1 MRIVALMWRQSAS
14 LFLLCVLCDAV
25 NAVSNLGLIL
35 LVSKALRDPS
45 SVALLWPRFVL
56 LIALV
61 IATTLLSS
69 AAVNRLVSGC
79 TLTMRQDLLKAIF
92 RTPLRML
99 EDIGP
104 PRWLTTLGEDVGQ
117 VGVAM
122 PGLIG
127 VLRNFMFL
135 TVALGYLGW
144 MSPIALAMVI
154 TATAVSIMAH
164 QLCWRHAS
172 RILELLGKQ
181 REIAAGIGR
190 DIADGLKQL
199 KLSKR
204 QRDQMTRSASQNQ
217 QCINRL
223 QQRSALIFSLSGS
236 LHTVWI
242 FSLPLLMI
250 YGTSIG
256 LLEPETGYTAPLL
269 MFFVLTPLIA
279 VMQGFQTTAQAT
291 FALNRVRD
299 LTGLLER
306 EPETHTAPDA
316 VDEKPAIQRIEA
328 RSLSYTYEQ
337 EGEPGLVI
345 GPIDI
350 TLHAGESLF
359 IVGGNGS
366 GKTTAGKMLCGLYVP
381 GAGTLA
387 VDGVEVDE
395 SNRHL
400 YRANVSALFSDF
412 SLFHSLAGSEYDRD
426 VTDNTLPMF
435 ERTRLAHLKLSR
447 DSLLAQASHF
457 STGERRRVALLLL
470 LMEKNQIILFDEF
483 AAEQDAEH
491 KTWFYDELLPWL
503 KQAGKIVIAIT
514 HDLRFLDRAD
524 VSMVFD
530 RGRPPVCQR
539 SGDRTATFTHADL
552 ARTPMQ
558 SRTLAGWSAED

>member
-1 MRIVALMWRQSAS
+1 MRIFALMWRQSPS
-14 LFLLCVLCDAV
+14 LFLVCVLSDAA

-45 SVALLWPRFVL
+45 SITVLWPRFVL
-56 LIALV
+56 LIAVV
-61 IATTLLSS
+61 IVTTLLSS

-104 PRWLTTLGEDVGQ
+104 PRWLTILGEDVGQ

-127 VLRNFMFL
+127 VLRNFVFL
-135 TVALGYLGW
+135 AVALGYLGW
-144 MSPIALAMVI
+144 MSPIALVLVI
-154 TATAVSIMAH
+154 AATAVSMATH
-164 QLCWRHAS
+164 QTCWRHAS

-190 DIADGLKQL
+190 DLADGLKQL

-217 QCINRL
+217 QRINTL

-256 LLEPETGYTAPLL
+256 LLGPEIGYTAPLL

-279 VMQGFQTTAQAT
+279 VMQGFQTNAQAT
-291 FALNRVRD
+291 FALNRIRD

-306 EPETHTAPDA
+306 ELETHAADVA
-316 VDEKPAIQRIEA
+316 DDNPAIREIQA
-328 RSLSYTYEQ
+328 RSLSYIYQQ
-337 EGEPGLVI
+337 EGEPDLVI

-350 TLHAGESLF
+350 TLRAGESLF
-359 IVGGNGS
+359 IAGGNGS

-381 GAGTLA
+381 GAGSLS
-387 VDGVEVDE
+387 VDGVEIDE

-400 YRANVSALFSDF
+400 YRSNVSALFSDF

-426 VTDNTLPMF
+426 VTDNSLPMF

-447 DSLLAQASHF
+447 DSLLAQAAHF

-491 KTWFYDELLPWL
+491 KAWFYDELLPSL

-539 SGDRTATFTHADL
+539 AGDPTAALAPIGPPGISTLVHAP
-552 ARTPMQ
+552 AR
-558 SRTLAGWSAED
+558 

>member
-1 MRIVALMWRQSAS
+1 MHIFTLMWRQSAP
-14 LFLLCVLCDAV
+14 LFLLCVVSDAI

-35 LVSKALRDPS
+35 LVSKGLRDPS
-45 SVALLWPRFVL
+45 SVALLWPQFAL
-56 LIALV
+56 LILLV
-61 IATTLLSS
+61 IATSLLSS
-69 AAVNRLVSGC
+69 ASVNRMVSRC
-79 TLTMRQDLLKAIF
+79 TLTMRQDLLKTIF

-104 PRWLTTLGEDVGQ
+104 QRWLTILGEDVGQ
-117 VGVAM
+117 VGVAI

-127 VLRNFMFL
+127 MLRNFMFL
-135 TVALGYLGW
+135 SVALGYLGW
-144 MSPIALAMVI
+144 TSPMALLLVVA
-154 TATAVSIMAH
+154 ATTVSIATH

-172 RILELLGKQ
+172 RTLDLLGRQ

-190 DIADGLKQL
+190 DLAEGLKQL
-199 KLSKR
+199 KLSRR

-217 QCINRL
+217 KRINVL

-242 FSLPLLMI
+242 FSLPLLLL
-250 YGTSIG
+250 YGASIG
-256 LLEPETGYTAPLL
+256 LLSAETGHTAPLL
-269 MFFVLTPLIA
+269 MLFVLTPLIA
-279 VMQGFQTTAQAT
+279 VVQGFQTNAQAT
-291 FALNRVRD
+291 FALNRIRD
-299 LTGLLER
+299 LTRLLER
-306 EPETHTAPDA
+306 DLETHADGRSE
-316 VDEKPAIQRIEA
+316 DSRRPAIERMEA
-328 RSLSYTYEQ
+328 RSLLYTYARD
-337 EGEPGLVI
+337 GEPDLVI

-359 IVGGNGS
+359 IAGGNGS

-381 GAGTLA
+381 SGGSLV
-387 VDGVEVDE
+387 VDGVEIDE

-400 YRANVSALFSDF
+400 YRSRVAALFSDF
-412 SLFHSLAGSEYDRD
+412 SLFKSLAGSDYDRE
-426 VTDNTLPMF
+426 VTDSTEDMLD
-435 ERTRLAHLKLSR
+435 RTRLAHLGLSKE
-447 DSLLAQASHF
+447 SLLAQASYF

-470 LMEKNQIILFDEF
+470 LMESSQIILFDEF

-530 RGRPPVCQR
+530 RGNPPACQQPAR
-539 SGDRTATFTHADL
+539 SVEPVHV
-552 ARTPMQ
+552 
-558 SRTLAGWSAED
+558 S

>member
-1 MRIVALMWRQSAS
+1 MRIVALMWRQSAP
-14 LFLLCVLCDAV
+14 LFLLCILSDAV

-35 LVSKALRDPS
+35 LVSKALRNPS
-45 SVALLWPRFVL
+45 NVALLWPQFVL

-79 TLTMRQDLLKAIF
+79 TLTMRQDLLQAIF

-99 EDIGP
+99 EEIGP

-127 VLRNFMFL
+127 VLRNFVFL

-144 MSPIALAMVI
+144 MSPIALVLVVA
-154 TATAVSIMAH
+154 ATAVSIVTH
-164 QLCWRHAS
+164 HVCWRYAS

-181 REIAAGIGR
+181 REIASGIGR
-190 DIADGLKQL
+190 DLADGLKQL
-199 KLSKR
+199 KLSRR

-217 QCINRL
+217 QRINAL

-256 LLEPETGYTAPLL
+256 LLGPEIGYTAPLL

-279 VMQGFQTTAQAT
+279 VMQGFQTNAQAT
-291 FALNRVRD
+291 FALNRIRD

-306 EPETHTAPDA
+306 ELETHAEGGADA
-316 VDEKPAIQRIEA
+316 AGDKPAIQRIEA
-328 RSLSYTYEQ
+328 RSLSYTYQ
-337 EGEPGLVI
+337 KDGEPTLVI

-359 IVGGNGS
+359 IAGGNGS

-381 GAGTLA
+381 GAGSLI
-387 VDGVEVDE
+387 VDGVEIDE

-412 SLFHSLAGSEYDRD
+412 SLFHSLSGSDYDRQ
-426 VTDNTLPMF
+426 VTDTSLDMF
-435 ERTRLAHLKLSR
+435 GRTRLSHLQLSR
-447 DSLLAQASHF
+447 ESLLAQAAHF

-491 KTWFYDELLPWL
+491 KAWFYDELLPWL

-530 RGRPPVCQR
+530 RGNPPVCQR
-539 SGDRTATFTHADL
+539 AGDRTAAFAPADP
-552 ARTPMQ
+552 A
-558 SRTLAGWSAED
+558 ASAAPLRAPAPL